1 VGTGWF
7 HLHANTG
14 RGPLRQV
21 AFRYGGGAGAT
32 FATVQGIDY
41 APGRVVDR
49 EDLSQSILAAYR
61 KQLAQLGIPVAE

>member
-1 VGTGWF
+1 
-7 HLHANTG
+7 
-14 RGPLRQV
+14 
-21 AFRYGGGAGAT
+21 
-32 FATVQGIDY
+32 VQGIDY